1 MEEGLWCAIL
11 FWNLYHSVVIGL
23 NNLDASRQ
31 ELEEADMSEILFL
44 CPAHAGFRSY
54 VETIYSIIEVTFWL
68 VFILERHAR
77 SESVVHDLMSDYQ
90 STQRTEML
98 ILTSYQPPPL

>member
-1 MEEGLWCAIL
+1 MVCDIV
-11 FWNLYHSVVIGL
+11 WNLYHSVVIGL

-54 VETIYSIIEVTFWL
+54 VETIYI
-68 VFILERHAR
+68 
-77 SESVVHDLMSDYQ
+77 Q
-90 STQRTEML
+90 
-98 ILTSYQPPPL
+98 